1 MEHEP
6 FEDILPPKKKSSLL
20 GPAIYEL
27 SRRILFKGP
36 AVSGVISIMK
46 DGGSFHSCWPGWDGL
61 GLDILQI
68 KDQKTQITIPSVGL
82 LKHVLFK
89 QEGVS

>member
-1 MEHEP
+1 MVDH
-6 FEDILPPKKKSSLL
+6 FIHVD
-20 GPAIYEL
+20 
-27 SRRILFKGP
+27 
-36 AVSGVISIMK
+36 V
-46 DGGSFHSCWPGWDGL
+46 GWDGL

-68 KDQKTQITIPSVGL
+68 KDQKTQMTIPSVGL